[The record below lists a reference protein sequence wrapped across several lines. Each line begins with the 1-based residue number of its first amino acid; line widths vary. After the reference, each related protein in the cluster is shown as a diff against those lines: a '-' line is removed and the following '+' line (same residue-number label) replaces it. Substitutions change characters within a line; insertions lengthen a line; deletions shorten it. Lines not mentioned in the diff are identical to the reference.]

1 MNKEKRIRKNEEFQA
16 IIAKKHSSANRCFI
30 IYYDLNKQDNARVGI
45 SVSKKLGKAV
55 QRNKIKRQLRMMISE
70 TIDFNTFNYDLIVI
84 VRKNFLDHTYDIN
97 KNILEKLV
105 KKVTIK

>member
-1 MNKEKRIRKNEEFQA
+1 MNKEKRIRKNEEFQT
-16 IIAKKHSSANRCFI
+16 IIAKKHSVANRCFI
-30 IYYDLNKQDNARVGI
+30 IYYDIKKLDHARVGI

-70 TIDFNTFNYDLIVI
+70 TIDFDAFNYDLIVI
-84 VRKNFLDHTYDIN
+84 VRNNFLNNEYDMN